1 MDSAMAAMR
10 ARRAVICTGLCIA
23 AAVGRATAAEQPAD
37 ETAVWTPKESHFL
50 YQGFTAEYSCDGLRD
65 KMRRVLL
72 VLGAREDLKLQSS
85 CSTPSG
91 PDPFPGVWIK
101 MNVLQPAPQASSA
114 AGGTVAAHWQS
125 VNLVLERD
133 PLAAATD
140 CELVEQVKTHVLPLF
155 TVRNVRFHSA
165 CVPHQPQIGGTE
177 LRAEVL
183 MADSERAAPAAAR

>member
-1 MDSAMAAMR
+1 MDSAVAAIRAGRAAIVTVLGILAGAGTVMAAEP
-10 ARRAVICTGLCIA
+10 G
-23 AAVGRATAAEQPAD
+23 AD
-37 ETAVWTPKESHFL
+37 ESAVWTPKESHFL

-72 VLGAREDLKLQSS
+72 LLGARADLKLQSS
-85 CSTPSG
+85 CSNPSG

-101 MNVLQPAPQASSA
+101 MNVLQPAPQAAGA
-114 AGGTVAAHWQS
+114 AANTVPAHWQS

-165 CVPHQPQIGGTE
+165 CVPHQPQIGGTQ
-177 LRAEVL
+177 LTAEVL
-183 MADSERAAPAAAR
+183 VADSGHAAPTAAR